1 MPPHL
6 CLFALITFC
15 WTRLFFGFKNTL
27 QFLLAMYSSIRVVLK
42 LREIIHQA
50 IYKPITV
57 KTFAT
62 RPSTYSDVRYVSPKS
77 RLTPVSSLYLEDLK
91 FNWFWSQLK
100 LATRFHAGFLGFGK
114 VQIRKPETFS
124 CCCKK
129 KRVQFLAILANG
141 DSQNRWGFDDD
152 DDDDDND
159 DDDDDPQSI
168 YLCTV
173 YIIYTSG

>member
-6 CLFALITFC
+6 FLFALITFC

-129 KRVQFLAILANG
+129 KEYNSWRSWRMGIPKIDEDLMMMMMMTMIMMTMMMIP
-141 DSQNRWGFDDD
+141 NR
-152 DDDDDND
+152 
-159 DDDDDPQSI
+159 SI
-168 YLCTV
+168 YAL
-173 YIIYTSG
+173 YI